1 MRKNSGGKARRA
13 AWLGSTLL
21 MLWGP
26 GDGVA
31 AGRPVRRGPP
41 AARPAGQV
49 TTAATAPAAGSA
61 QARLE
66 MAYARELSPVLLC
79 QLGLVAAE
87 AGQGLAAQDLI
98 RRCRRDARPG
108 TLSEELVRRSDAVLA
123 QQRAPSGEL
132 SVLGPRRALLSVDGR
147 LLGALPLSQPLLL
160 SPGPHDLRLRL
171 GGKELRSAVTITA
184 GRGALLRFVGATGAF
199 IPTPAVGLV
208 VDAGGEPGEAAAQSL
223 SGEALRALRA
233 QHLVPL
239 GYYGA
244 LAQPLDPRCASAA
257 CLHALA
263 QQHGLRHVLA
273 VRATSTGGGFALGV
287 RLFDAQVRD
296 FAADSELDC
305 DGCTLEQASAR
316 TGGLVAEALR
326 RGLHRPLGL
335 FEVTSVPPGGEVLL
349 NGLSLGQTP
358 LRHPAFA
365 GEHALTVSKSGFAP
379 YTNEVVV
386 DPGRGA
392 ALDAVLREASMPASV
407 DEPVQPPA
415 ESPPGE
421 PAEGSVRSSPPTLPP
436 VAPERAPTQARATR
450 PQPATPQLAPPVLS
464 PIRPSQV
471 DGARAPRPRWRI
483 GVGATAAALG
493 ATFIGL
499 GAVGLYRASSCDSAG
514 EGCGGSDSLRSAGA
528 PLLGTG
534 LLLAGLGVALWAAPG
549 DRLY

>member
-1 MRKNSGGKARRA
+1 
-13 AWLGSTLL
+13 
-21 MLWGP
+21 MLCGP

-31 AGRPVRRGPP
+31 GTGVGVGAKARERPVRRAPP
-41 AARPAGQV
+41 AVRSAGQ
-49 TTAATAPAAGSA
+49 AAASTGSAVAGGA

-66 MAYARELSPVLLC
+66 QAYARELSPGLLC

-87 AGQGLAAQDLI
+87 GGQELAAQDLL

-108 TLSEELVRRSDAVLA
+108 SLSEELLRRSEAVLA
-123 QQRAPSGEL
+123 QKRAPSGEL

-160 SPGPHDLRLRL
+160 GPGPHEVRLRL
-171 GGKELRSAVTITA
+171 GGRELRSTVTITA
-184 GRGALLRFVGATGAF
+184 GRGALLRFVGAAGAVTA
-199 IPTPAVGLV
+199 TPAVGLV
-208 VDAGGEPGEAAAQSL
+208 VDTGGEPGPGP
-223 SGEALRALRA
+223 GEATAQALTGEATRALRA

-257 CLHALA
+257 CLHTLA
-263 QQHGLRHVLA
+263 QQHGLRHILS

-296 FAADSELDC
+296 FAADAELDC
-305 DGCTLEQASAR
+305 DGCTLEQAGAR
-316 TGGLVAEALR
+316 TFSLVAEALR

-365 GEHALTVSKSGFAP
+365 GEHALTVSKTGFAP

-392 ALDAVLREASMPASV
+392 ALDAVLHEASTPALPGPPGSQGPL
-407 DEPVQPPA
+407 DEPGQPLIDSHPA
-415 ESPPGE
+415 E
-421 PAEGSVRSSPPTLPP
+421 PAEGAARSTPPRPPP
-436 VAPERAPTQARATR
+436 VAPERTPTQARAVR
-450 PQPATPQLAPPVLS
+450 PEPVTPLAAVRAAAPT
-464 PIRPSQV
+464 
-471 DGARAPRPRWRI
+471 DETRAPRPRWRI

-499 GAVGLYRASSCDSAG
+499 GAVGLYRAGSCDASTG
-514 EGCGGSDSLRSAGA
+514 DGCGGSDSLRSAGA

-549 DRLY
+549 ERLR